1 MGLSKQS
8 YWQQGALIL
17 VLVLVG
23 LLASCDTKNE
33 PQVPAPTVATPN
45 VVGQTQAAAT
55 SAITAAGLVVGTV
68 STQSSLNVP
77 SGNVISQS
85 VAPGVVVSPGT
96 IVNLV
101 VSNGSV
107 AVPNVVGL
115 TQSAAAAALTGAGL
129 TLGTVTAASSAT
141 VPAGTIIGQ
150 TPAAAAMAVSGSAVN
165 VSVSVGP
172 AASFAYVANAGDG
185 TISAY
190 SINSAGQLSPLGAA
204 VPVPGS
210 GELYETKIDPSG
222 QYLYV
227 VDDASPGGVYGF
239 AIQSD
244 GSLVALN
251 AGLPYPAGN
260 APQSLAFDAT
270 GTFLYLLNT
279 ADNSISAF
287 SLDPSTGD
295 LGAPATYPIVEPI
308 ANPQPRQMARAGNYL
323 YVAEYANNAV
333 EVFAIT
339 AGTGVLT
346 QGVTGSPFTTD
357 TGPYSLAVDPSG
369 SVLYT
374 ANVASTGSGSVSPFT
389 INSSGVLTP
398 ASALPLAIPVFFY
411 ISIDPLGKFLFVT
424 EDNAVAAYPI
434 TASTAAL
441 GVPIAAPGIAA
452 GSFPYSVSIDLTDSF
467 VYVANNGAANVS
479 QFNFDS
485 TAGALTPMQVPT
497 VAAGRNPVF
506 SAIH

>member
-8 YWQQGALIL
+8 YWQQGALI
-17 VLVLVG
+17 LVLVG

-172 AASFAYVANAGDG
+172 AASFAYVANAGDK
-185 TISAY
+185 TISPY
-190 SINSAGQLSPLGAA
+190 SISAAGQLAPLGAA
-204 VPVPGS
+204 IPVPGS
-210 GELYETKIDPSG
+210 TELYQTQIDPSG
-222 QYLYV
+222 QFLYV
-227 VDDASPGGVYGF
+227 VDYTSPGGIFGF
-239 AIQSD
+239 AIQGD

-251 AGLPYPAGN
+251 GGVSYPTGQYSHIDRLRCDGDISLCAQFHRQLDIGL
-260 APQSLAFDAT
+260 F
-270 GTFLYLLNT
+270 
-279 ADNSISAF
+279 
-287 SLDPSTGD
+287 
-295 LGAPATYPIVEPI
+295 
-308 ANPQPRQMARAGNYL
+308 
-323 YVAEYANNAV
+323 
-333 EVFAIT
+333 
-339 AGTGVLT
+339 
-346 QGVTGSPFTTD
+346 
-357 TGPYSLAVDPSG
+357 SG
-369 SVLYT
+369 SNY
-374 ANVASTGSGSVSPFT
+374 
-389 INSSGVLTP
+389 
-398 ASALPLAIPVFFY
+398 
-411 ISIDPLGKFLFVT
+411 
-424 EDNAVAAYPI
+424 
-434 TASTAAL
+434 
-441 GVPIAAPGIAA
+441 
-452 GSFPYSVSIDLTDSF
+452 
-467 VYVANNGAANVS
+467 
-479 QFNFDS
+479 
-485 TAGALTPMQVPT
+485 
-497 VAAGRNPVF
+497 R
-506 SAIH
+506 